1 MLYHLALSSFQTVP
15 NGLVKLSQYE
25 VINFKGWFG
34 LLLAVQQSPVVV
46 NIEASEDSFVNYIPV
61 RRERVDFLAFFRI
74 CINSAI
80 GHASFFINGD
90 KIFCD
95 ETVN

>member
-1 MLYHLALSSFQTVP
+1 MP

-46 NIEASEDSFVNYIPV
+46 NIEASEDSFVNYV
-61 RRERVDFLAFFRI
+61 AVSSDRVNVLTFCVF
-74 CINSAI
+74 
-80 GHASFFINGD
+80 ASTHQMVMHHTLQMGESNILIQD
-90 KIFCD
+90 S
-95 ETVN
+95 